1 MNLKDWDALS
11 GEGQRK
17 YWERATLGERREL
30 IDSGMAPI
38 NFAYLS
44 AKANNPGI
52 VFEQISPAPKTTDIH
67 SCCESAKW
75 LKEQIEDEVK
85 ANHDYQ
91 LASEF
96 TEGYPLADEIIHQIA
111 LDEARH
117 RFLVEGLAKELS
129 KWCKCEQKIDS
140 TIPDFTED

>member
-1 MNLKDWDALS
+1 MNLKDWNAMS
-11 GEGQRK
+11 GEEQRQ
-17 YWERATLGERREL
+17 YWEKATLGQRHEL
-30 IDSGMAPI
+30 IDSGMAPED
-38 NFAYLS
+38 FAYLS

-52 VFEQISPAPKTTDIH
+52 VFEQISPAPKTTEIR
-67 SCCESAKW
+67 SCCESAAW
-75 LKEQIEDEVK
+75 LMEQVEDEIK
-85 ANHDYQ
+85 ANQGYQ

-129 KWCKCEQKIDS
+129 KWCKCG
-140 TIPDFTED
+140 ED